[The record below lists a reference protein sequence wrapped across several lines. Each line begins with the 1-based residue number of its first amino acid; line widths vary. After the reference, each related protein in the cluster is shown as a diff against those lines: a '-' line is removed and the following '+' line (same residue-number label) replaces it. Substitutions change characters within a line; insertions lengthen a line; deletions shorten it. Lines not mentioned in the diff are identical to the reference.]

1 MHLTQ
6 RSIILYS
13 FTEVNP
19 DKGTETLLYF
29 SYKDLTSSKFTEVN
43 PDKGTETKIYLMFV
57 ISVEILVYRS

>member
-43 PDKGTETKIYLMFV
+43 PDKGTETREEELED
-57 ISVEILVYRS
+57 SLTDAVYRS